1 MISNLEELALHQQ
14 HIEKIEL
21 LHKACRHLKILLL
34 QSNLVHKI
42 QNLHRLKN
50 LEYLN
55 LALNNISKIQNLQ
68 RCESLCKVD
77 LTMNFIPKQGLLT
90 AKSLR
95 ENEHLRDLYLMG
107 NPCSDWTGYRQYV
120 VAAVPQLDKLDGKD
134 IKPSERIAAQ
144 QVCRQQSCCRSLARK
159 CRTQCLSHH
168 VVVPRECAPGAEV
181 VTLTLSEA
189 LCGASVYAGLRQAAR
204 PAFER
209 AGAGRRRRGCGG
221 GS

>member
-1 MISNLEELALHQQ
+1 MRTRQNHLLLALSLGVRSEHNLLPHLQRAEHNEGMISNLEELALHQQ

-144 QVCRQQSCCRSLARK
+144 QVRAANKAAAGRWLVNAALDVSATKWMCSASMPLARK
-159 CRTQCLSHH
+159 W
-168 VVVPRECAPGAEV
+168 
-181 VTLTLSEA
+181 
-189 LCGASVYAGLRQAAR
+189 
-204 PAFER
+204 
-209 AGAGRRRRGCGG
+209 
-221 GS
+221 